1 MSNDLNRLQTKG
13 VRRLGLDAL
22 LRGFRNE
29 SGAGAVEF
37 ALVVA
42 PFLFLLF
49 GVMELALIVLA
60 GITLEGATDRFSRL
74 VRTGQFPT
82 ATATP
87 EKIKAEICKGMT
99 FFSTDCVNSLVVD
112 VRVLSDYS
120 NIPTADPISNGNFD
134 NSQIQSKIGN
144 GGEIQMVRAYMQWT
158 LLFPM
163 MKPVFHTLD
172 SGKSVLSAKTTFK
185 NEQF

>member
-1 MSNDLNRLQTKG
+1 
-13 VRRLGLDAL
+13 
-22 LRGFRNE
+22 
-29 SGAGAVEF
+29 
-37 ALVVA
+37 VVA

-74 VRTGQFPT
+74 VRTGQFP
-82 ATATP
+82 AASATP
-87 EKIKAEICKGMT
+87 DKIKTEICKGMT
-99 FFSTDCVNSLVVD
+99 FFAGDCTSSLVVD

-120 NIPTADPISNGNFD
+120 NIPTADPIKDGEFD
-134 NSQIQSKIGN
+134 SSQVQSKIGN
-144 GGEIQMVRAYMQWT
+144 GGEIQIVRAYMQWT

-172 SGKSVLSAKTTFK
+172 NGKSVLSAKTTFK